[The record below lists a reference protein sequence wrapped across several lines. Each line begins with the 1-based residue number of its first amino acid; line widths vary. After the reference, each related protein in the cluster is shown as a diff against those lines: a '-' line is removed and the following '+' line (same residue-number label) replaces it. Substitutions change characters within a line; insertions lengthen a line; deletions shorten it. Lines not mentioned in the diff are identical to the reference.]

1 MDLDLDFGWILMDF
15 DEAGFY
21 DTPFAHVLLF
31 LDGRQ
36 IRLARYQGMEI
47 GGGNVENRLYHTH
60 IIFLGPF
67 WASKKNQNLFY
78 NSDQSSRLFMLST
91 VI

>member
-36 IRLARYQGMEI
+36 IRLARCQGMEI
-47 GGGNVENRLYHTH
+47 GGGNVENRLYHTLH
-60 IIFLGPF
+60 IFLGPF
-67 WASKKNQNLFY
+67 WASKKIKTY
-78 NSDQSSRLFMLST
+78 YITRIESSRLLVLST